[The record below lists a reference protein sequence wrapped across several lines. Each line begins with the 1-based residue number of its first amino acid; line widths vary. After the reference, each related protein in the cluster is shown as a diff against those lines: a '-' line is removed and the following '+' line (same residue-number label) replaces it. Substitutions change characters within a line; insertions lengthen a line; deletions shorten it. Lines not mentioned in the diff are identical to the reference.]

1 MIGVF
6 IGRFIISPLLVV
18 LIAYHFPLPK
28 LMKDVF
34 VVQAAMP
41 VMTNTAIMSKAYD
54 ADYEYAAI
62 MIALTTILSLI
73 IIPIYKLIL
82 T

>member
-1 MIGVF
+1 
-6 IGRFIISPLLVV
+6 
-18 LIAYHFPLPK
+18 
-28 LMKDVF
+28 
-34 VVQAAMP
+34 MP